1 MDEFVDPELVAMKA
15 ELLKYA
21 KIAKDNADLLEVRD
35 AQLGGVS
42 KALAEA
48 NCCEAR
54 QLRMCTEQVSGLT
67 REMMIAS
74 FPRRGAATDYV
85 SCQLGVT
92 CHQLFSLRVIDPV
105 RVYGH
110 IPLVDP

>member
-1 MDEFVDPELVAMKA
+1 
-15 ELLKYA
+15 
-21 KIAKDNADLLEVRD
+21 
-35 AQLGGVS
+35 
-42 KALAEA
+42 
-48 NCCEAR
+48 
-54 QLRMCTEQVSGLT
+54 MCTEQVSGLT

-85 SCQLGVT
+85 SCQMGDP
-92 CHQLFSLRVIDPV
+92 CHAELFRLRVVEPV

>member
-1 MDEFVDPELVAMKA
+1 MLTF
-15 ELLKYA
+15 KYTIVQR
-21 KIAKDNADLLEVRD
+21 KF
-35 AQLGGVS
+35 
-42 KALAEA
+42 
-48 NCCEAR
+48 CCEPR

-92 CHQLFSLRVIDPV
+92 CHQLFSLRVIEPV

-110 IPLVDP
+110 IPLVDPRSECIGQPAFILHCFHCNTAVT